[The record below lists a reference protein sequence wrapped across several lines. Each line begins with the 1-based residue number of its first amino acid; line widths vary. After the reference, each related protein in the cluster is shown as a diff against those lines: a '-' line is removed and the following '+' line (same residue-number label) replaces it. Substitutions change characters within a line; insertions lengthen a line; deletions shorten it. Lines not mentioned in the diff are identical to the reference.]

1 MTEPAHI
8 SETEMR
14 EHLREACSQDPEKS
28 FLSQI
33 LQRLADPAKPTNEK
47 GLPRAHPLWLQLAM
61 ILFLALF
68 VFLYFTFR
76 RP

>member
-8 SETEMR
+8 SEIEMR
-14 EHLREACSQDPEKS
+14 EHLRQACSQDPEKS

-33 LQRLADPAKPTNEK
+33 VRRLADPAKPSNEK
-47 GLPRAHPLWLQLAM
+47 GLPRPHPLWLQLGM
-61 ILFLALF
+61 LVFLALF
-68 VFLYFTFR
+68 VFLYLTFG

>member
-14 EHLREACSQDPEKS
+14 EHLRQACSQDSEKS
-28 FLSQI
+28 FLAEI
-33 LQRLADPAKPTNEK
+33 LRRLADPAKPRDDK
-47 GLPRAHPLWLQLAM
+47 GLPRPHPLWLQLGM
-61 ILFLALF
+61 IFFLGLF
-68 VFLYFTFR
+68 VFLYFTFG

>member
-14 EHLREACSQDPEKS
+14 EHLCEASQHPERS

-33 LQRLADPAKPTNEK
+33 LRRLADPAKPRSEK
-47 GLPRAHPLWLQLAM
+47 GLPRAHPLWFQLGM
-61 ILFLALF
+61 LVFLALF
-68 VFLYFTFR
+68 VFLYFTFA

>member
-1 MTEPAHI
+1 MTELAHI

-14 EHLREACSQDPEKS
+14 EHLREACFHDLEKS

-33 LQRLADPAKPTNEK
+33 LRRVADPAKPTNEK
-47 GLPRAHPLWLQLAM
+47 GLPRAHPLWFQLGM
-61 ILFLALF
+61 LLFLVLF
-68 VFLYFTFR
+68 VFLYFTFG

>member
-14 EHLREACSQDPEKS
+14 QHLREACSQDPEKS
-28 FLSQI
+28 FLSQA
-33 LQRLADPAKPTNEK
+33 LRRLADPAKPRNEK
-47 GLPRAHPLWLQLAM
+47 GLPRPHPLWFQLGM
-61 ILFLALF
+61 LVFLALF
-68 VFLYFTFR
+68 VFLYFTFA

>member
-1 MTEPAHI
+1 MTEPVHI

-28 FLSQI
+28 FLSH
-33 LQRLADPAKPTNEK
+33 LTRRLADPAKPRNEK

-61 ILFLALF
+61 ISSLAIF
-68 VFLYFTFR
+68 VFLYFTFGR
-76 RP
+76 L

>member
-1 MTEPAHI
+1 MTELVQI

-14 EHLREACSQDPEKS
+14 RHLREACSQDPEKS

-33 LQRLADPAKPTNEK
+33 VERLADPAKPRSEK
-47 GLPRAHPLWLQLAM
+47 GVPRPHPLWFQLAAV
-61 ILFLALF
+61 FCLAVF
-68 VFLYFTFR
+68 VFLYFTFG

>member
-1 MTEPAHI
+1 MTESAHI
-8 SETEMR
+8 SEAEMR

-33 LQRLADPAKPTNEK
+33 LGRLADPSKPRDDK
-47 GLPRAHPLWLQLAM
+47 GLPRPHPLWFQLGM
-61 ILFLALF
+61 LVFLAFF

>member
-1 MTEPAHI
+1 MTEPVHI

-14 EHLREACSQDPEKS
+14 EHLREAFSQDPEKS

-33 LQRLADPAKPTNEK
+33 LRSLSDPAKPRNEK
-47 GLPRAHPLWLQLAM
+47 GRPRAHPLWLQLG
-61 ILFLALF
+61 IFVILALS
-68 VFLYFTFR
+68 VFLYFTFG

>member
-14 EHLREACSQDPEKS
+14 EHLREACFHDLEKS

-33 LQRLADPAKPTNEK
+33 LRRVADPAKPTNEK
-47 GLPRAHPLWLQLAM
+47 GLPRPHPLWLQLAM
-61 ILFLALF
+61 IVFLGLF
-68 VFLYFTFR
+68 VFLCFTFG